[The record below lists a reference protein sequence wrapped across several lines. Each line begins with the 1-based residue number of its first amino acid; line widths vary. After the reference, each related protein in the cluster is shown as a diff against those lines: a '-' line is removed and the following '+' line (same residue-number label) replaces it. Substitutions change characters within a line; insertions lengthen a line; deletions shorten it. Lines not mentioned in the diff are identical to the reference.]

1 MRRLLTTLTI
11 CLTLAT
17 SAWAQAKQ
25 HDPDDYTKYLNFR
38 PWQPP
43 TSRALA
49 HKGQLRF
56 ELGHQT
62 YWDYKDSYIAQ
73 PDSTRPS
80 FLDYQT
86 TKSIKALLIYD
97 LRVGATYTPWE
108 HVTLGVAY
116 IRNHRMADFPLRQLP
131 EGQTSAGTNHSFL
144 SFEANANSLEL
155 SGTYHA
161 TLGTNFAYEAR
172 TALTIGRGKHTYEM
186 AYRIPATTNYFDE
199 ILHYTV
205 FNHSLEGGLSAFTK
219 SRMLQAT
226 LLLNAGYTG
235 YISSGEIVQKQVW
248 EQMASHISKHP
259 VSLYFTPSLLF
270 TFNAPK
276 VFSLQ
281 MHIGL
286 PMGRHDTE
294 ICTRLPSVGFNL
306 SWRLLRPRIAPEE

>member
-1 MRRLLTTLTI
+1 MKRILTTLTI
-11 CLTLAT
+11 SLTLAA
-17 SAWAQAKQ
+17 SAWAQANQ
-25 HDPDDYTKYLNFR
+25 NNPEERPKYLNFR

-62 YWDYKDSYIAQ
+62 YWNHKDSYFAQ
-73 PDSTRPS
+73 PDSARPS
-80 FLDYQT
+80 ITEHQASKT
-86 TKSIKALLIYD
+86 IKALMIYD
-97 LRVGATYTPWE
+97 LRMGATYTPWD

-116 IRNHRMADFPLRQLP
+116 LHNHRTIDFPLRRLP
-131 EGQTSAGTNHSFL
+131 NGETSAGTNHSYL
-144 SFEANANSLEL
+144 YTTANANSIEL

-161 TLGTNFAYEAR
+161 TIGTNFAYEAR
-172 TALTIGRGKHTYEM
+172 TALTIGRGKHTYQWSWC
-186 AYRIPATTNYFDE
+186 IPTTTDYFDE
-199 ILHYTV
+199 ILRYTV

-219 SRMLQAT
+219 NRMLQAT

-235 YISSGEIVQKQVW
+235 YISSGEIIQKQVW

-259 VSLYFTPSLLF
+259 VSLYFTPSMLF

-276 VFSLQ
+276 VFSIQ

-294 ICTRLPSVGFNL
+294 ICTRLPTIGMNL

>member
-1 MRRLLTTLTI
+1 MRYLLTTLTI

-17 SAWAQAKQ
+17 SAWAQTKQ
-25 HDPDDYTKYLNFR
+25 HNPDNYIKRLNFR

-62 YWDYKDSYIAQ
+62 YWNHKESYFAQ
-73 PDSTRPS
+73 PDSARLSITEHQA
-80 FLDYQT
+80 FQA
-86 TKSIKALLIYD
+86 IKAIMFHD
-97 LRVGATYTPWE
+97 LRVGASYTPWE
-108 HVTLGVAY
+108 HITLGVAY
-116 IRNHRMADFPLRQLP
+116 IRNYRMADFPLHRLP
-131 EGQTSAGTNHSFL
+131 EGQTSAGTNHSFM
-144 SFEANANSLEL
+144 SFAAKANSLEL

-161 TLGTNFAYEAR
+161 PLGTNFAYEAR
-172 TALTIGRGKHTYEM
+172 TALTIGRGKHTYKM
-186 AYRIPATTNYFDE
+186 SWCIPTTTDYFDE
-199 ILHYTV
+199 ILRYTV

-219 SRMLQAT
+219 NRMLQAT

-286 PMGRHDTE
+286 PMGRHDTK